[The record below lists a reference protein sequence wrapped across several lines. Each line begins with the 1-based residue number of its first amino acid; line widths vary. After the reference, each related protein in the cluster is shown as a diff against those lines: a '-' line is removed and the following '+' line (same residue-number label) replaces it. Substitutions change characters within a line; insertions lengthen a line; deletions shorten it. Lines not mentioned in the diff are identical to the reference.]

1 VVGRADT
8 SGSPQTFMPSDLHP
22 PHPALHTSPTRGPE
36 TALTASVALL
46 DPAAAAM
53 MPTCA
58 TRWKGG
64 DDGWWMV
71 DVR

>member
-8 SGSPQTFMPSDLHP
+8 SGSSPNAQAAVPL
-22 PHPALHTSPTRGPE
+22 PAPLGAACIPNRGPE
-36 TALTASVALL
+36 TALTASAALL

-58 TRWKGG
+58 TR
-64 DDGWWMV
+64 M
-71 DVR
+71 